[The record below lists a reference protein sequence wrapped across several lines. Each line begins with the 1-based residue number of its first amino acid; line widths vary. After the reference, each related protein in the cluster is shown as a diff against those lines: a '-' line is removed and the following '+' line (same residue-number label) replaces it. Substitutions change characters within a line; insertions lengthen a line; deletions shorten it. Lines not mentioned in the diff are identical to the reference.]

1 MPPRDRSVTWSEKFR
16 DLDNTA
22 TACSIFERGRRGESL
37 SSALGAEFEAAQL
50 AAEARALGAD
60 LFEHA
65 QRISQETVDAV
76 AATLFAL
83 DHSSR
88 GRLPGE
94 MAAEYARQM
103 MAAAAM
109 RHRQQITP

>member
-1 MPPRDRSVTWSEKFR
+1 
-16 DLDNTA
+16 
-22 TACSIFERGRRGESL
+22 L

-109 RHRQQITP
+109 RHRQQISP